1 MGFWQKHLRTFWK
14 MRPKLLPYPLGTLHN
29 TLDIYLGVHR
39 PILGRYFGALACRT
53 GANPG
58 IVFHKDLAM
67 GHFAASGSAPSS
79 CFHNTSWH
87 LLHHIRHVSRP
98 QQCTQKMRTPLSYT
112 LATKMR
118 LHLFTISA
126 PAQKCEHCPTV
137 HLKNANHC
145 LVHSRTMVPLHTLE
159 MRTVTYGIDKYIGGV
174 HSKNAEGA
182 YKKCG
187 GHINIVVGI
196 QILLRAYKNADT
208 IQKVWTAFL
217 TLMQALDTHCRHQK
231 CEQHPGAVHKKC
243 G

>member
-1 MGFWQKHLRTFWK
+1 MRREKWCPLYRVPPCAMGFWQKHLRTFWK

-29 TLDIYLGVHR
+29 TLDSSLGVHR
-39 PILGRYFGALACRT
+39 PILGRYFGALACIT

-87 LLHHIRHVSRP
+87 LLHYIRHASRP

-126 PAQKCEHCPTV
+126 PA
-137 HLKNANHC
+137 
-145 LVHSRTMVPLHTLE
+145 
-159 MRTVTYGIDKYIGGV
+159 
-174 HSKNAEGA
+174 
-182 YKKCG
+182 
-187 GHINIVVGI
+187 
-196 QILLRAYKNADT
+196 
-208 IQKVWTAFL
+208 
-217 TLMQALDTHCRHQK
+217 
-231 CEQHPGAVHKKC
+231 
-243 G
+243 